1 MKAPQIVCRTT
12 RLLLRHF
19 TIDDLPALIALHSD
33 PQVTRFLG
41 GVKTPEQTRQ
51 RLLEWLAEYERYG
64 YSKWAVVLQS
74 TGEFI
79 GRCGLSPEM
88 VDGVSHWELGW
99 TFARAHWGHGY
110 ATEAANGAMQHSFNN
125 LGLQRLISLIRPGND
140 ASARVAQRLGMTYE
154 GLVQWEGAPSNMY
167 SAKAAIR

>member
-1 MKAPQIVCRTT
+1 MTTPQIVCRTS

-19 TIDDLPALIALHSD
+19 TMDDLPALTDLHSD
-33 PQVTRFLG
+33 PQVARFIG
-41 GVKTPEQTRQ
+41 GVKTVLESRQ
-51 RLLEWLAEYERYG
+51 RLLGWLAEYEKYG

-79 GRCGLSPEM
+79 GRCGLSPEV

-99 TFARAHWGHGY
+99 TFARAHWGNGY
-110 ATEAANGAMQHSFNN
+110 ATEAARGAMQHSFNN

-140 ASARVAQRLGMTYE
+140 ASVRVAQRLGMTYE
-154 GLVQWEGAPSNMY
+154 GLVQWNGAPANMY
-167 SAKAAIR
+167 AA